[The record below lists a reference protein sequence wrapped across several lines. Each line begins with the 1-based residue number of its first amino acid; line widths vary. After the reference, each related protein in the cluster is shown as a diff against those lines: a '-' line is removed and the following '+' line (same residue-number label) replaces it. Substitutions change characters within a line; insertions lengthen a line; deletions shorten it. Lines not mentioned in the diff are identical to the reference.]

1 MFYLSLGLPS
11 NPDYS
16 HPPGE
21 VRYGASLGLNRPL
34 LPFSLT
40 PVVNVG
46 RTSLRFSSSADTP
59 ASLLSS
65 ARSHCRILTIP
76 KHHETTQ
83 KEDFLAMGCEAASA
97 TKFPALPSATRL
109 GLGLLDRRRGKLHP
123 LAEYYFGR
131 SQDLQVA

>member
-59 ASLLSS
+59 ASLFVICKIALSHPDDS
-65 ARSHCRILTIP
+65 
-76 KHHETTQ
+76 ET
-83 KEDFLAMGCEAASA
+83 
-97 TKFPALPSATRL
+97 P
-109 GLGLLDRRRGKLHP
+109 
-123 LAEYYFGR
+123 
-131 SQDLQVA
+131 